1 MTREQPARAVIIVA
15 KSGPKPS
22 IENELRVRGITVQW
36 ARSIKAAS
44 GLLDA
49 ARNGTLVVT
58 DLALEDGNWRDL
70 VERVRYA
77 RKFIPVV
84 LLSPARTAE
93 LWWDALECGVEDI
106 LQGPLSAYL
115 LCEYIVKKLTTEK

>member
-1 MTREQPARAVIIVA
+1 MPGKQPARVVIIMA
-15 KSGPKPS
+15 KSESQPG

-44 GLLDA
+44 SLLDA
-49 ARNGTLVVT
+49 APDGTLVIT
-58 DLALEDGNWRDL
+58 ELALRDGNWRDL

-84 LLSPARTAE
+84 LLSPTITAE
-93 LWWDALECGVEDI
+93 LWWEALECGVEDI
-106 LQGPLSAYL
+106 LQAPLSASL
-115 LCEYIVKKLTTEK
+115 LCDYVVKKLTTKK